1 MVDAMDASSQPEV
14 AVEHQTETRLT
25 TPTKSRIAARE
36 RQSGKVL
43 VPALL
48 YLAGAPLGLVLLLWF
63 FFFRG

>member
-1 MVDAMDASSQPEV
+1 MKPIELRSPR
-14 AVEHQTETRLT
+14 T
-25 TPTKSRIAARE
+25 